1 MTKGELL
8 FEIVLVFVYI
18 DLSVWSAHKPRN
30 VKRFTASVR
39 NHEMLLASYDIRQHK
54 SHSLLV
60 RSVTHGQGS
69 LASIFDEKWVP
80 FSSFFDAGSV
90 RQTFMLY
97 FSRRFS
103 TRGSIR
109 QTFMLIPHRRI
120 QTKGNQCLSTVM
132 PSRYATIVD

>member
-69 LASIFDEKWVP
+69 LASSSNERCVGLP
-80 FSSFFDAGSV
+80 FALFFNVGVQFGITPKREWRNSTNGASGSP
-90 RQTFMLY
+90 
-97 FSRRFS
+97 
-103 TRGSIR
+103 SIW
-109 QTFMLIPHRRI
+109 
-120 QTKGNQCLSTVM
+120 
-132 PSRYATIVD
+132 